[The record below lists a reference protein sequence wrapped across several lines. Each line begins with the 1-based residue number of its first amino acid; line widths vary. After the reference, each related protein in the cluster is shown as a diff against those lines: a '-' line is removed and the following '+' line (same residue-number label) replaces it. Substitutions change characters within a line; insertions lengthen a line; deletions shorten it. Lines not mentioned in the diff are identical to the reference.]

1 MFNKQ
6 GNTQIIENDAPQ
18 TQHTA
23 SAMLPHC
30 VAITVAKGARH
41 LTSIH
46 AAKLRGIAVQ
56 QQAIEPVREALVAF
70 DRCGA
75 HDKPLIASEPP
86 ITCFDCAMRTI
97 CWRRCTS
104 TRITRKPK
112 FVRR

>member
-6 GNTQIIENDAPQ
+6 GNTQIIEYDAPQ
-18 TQHTA
+18 TQYTA
-23 SAMLPHC
+23 SAMLLHR
-30 VAITVAKGARH
+30 VAITIAKGVRH
-41 LTSIH
+41 LMSIQ

-56 QQAIEPVREALVAF
+56 QQAIEPVREAL
-70 DRCGA
+70 RRSA
-75 HDKPLIASEPP
+75 HDRPPIASEPP
-86 ITCFDCAMRTI
+86 ITCFDWARRTI